1 MNMNVFHTGD
11 TLEKLILATPNHLHI
26 ILICVSLS
34 FCSVYIHYKHSWDTH
49 RLTDLWEWIGL

>member
-34 FCSVYIHYKHSWDTH
+34 FCSVYIYITNTAETH
-49 RLTDLWEWIGL
+49 TDSLICESG